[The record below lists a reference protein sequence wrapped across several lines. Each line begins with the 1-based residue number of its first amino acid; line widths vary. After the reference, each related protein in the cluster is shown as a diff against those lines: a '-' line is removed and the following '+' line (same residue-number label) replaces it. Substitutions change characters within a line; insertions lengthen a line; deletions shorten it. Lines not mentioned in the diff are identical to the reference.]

1 MKQLKFLRE
10 KDSRSEYANRKDQT
24 VEYVFGSVWL
34 PELKEKAFRETTE
47 NTTTD
52 HSILKKASSM
62 YKKYIPDA
70 CNIVPDNN
78 LDTCDD
84 NAIILLDHCYE
95 TQNECGRNRI
105 TAVLREG

>member
-1 MKQLKFLRE
+1 
-10 KDSRSEYANRKDQT
+10 
-24 VEYVFGSVWL
+24 
-34 PELKEKAFRETTE
+34 
-47 NTTTD
+47 
-52 HSILKKASSM
+52 M

-95 TQNECGRNRI
+95 AQNECGRNRI